1 MGKIGTQ
8 IKASFVLALGDNF
21 YNTGVTSD
29 TSSRFTNTWSSIYNT
44 DSMKTLPWYILA
56 GNHDHEG
63 NVTAQIE
70 YSKID
75 PTKRWNFPDEFYTKS
90 FTEDGISVD
99 VIMIDTVDLCGTNAV
114 QDIAVEGYFDALPSP
129 NAAAPNANWQW
140 IEDQLAASKAD
151 YLFVGGHYPVYSVCQ
166 HGPTQTLITNLQ
178 PLLQKYNAHYLSGH
192 DHW

>member
-1 MGKIGTQ
+1 
-8 IKASFVLALGDNF
+8 
-21 YNTGVTSD
+21 
-29 TSSRFTNTWSSIYNT
+29 
-44 DSMKTLPWYILA
+44 MKTLPWYIVA

-99 VIMIDTVDLCGTNAV
+99 VIMIDT
-114 QDIAVEGYFDALPSP
+114 
-129 NAAAPNANWQW
+129 AAPNANWQW
-140 IEDQLAASKAD
+140 IENQFASKAD
-151 YLFVGGHYPVYSVCQ
+151 YVFVGEHYPVYSVCQ